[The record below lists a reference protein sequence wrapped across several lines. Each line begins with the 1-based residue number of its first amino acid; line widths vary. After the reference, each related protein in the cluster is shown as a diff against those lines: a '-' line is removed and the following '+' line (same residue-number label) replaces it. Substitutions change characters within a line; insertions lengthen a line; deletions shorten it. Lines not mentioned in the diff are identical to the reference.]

1 MRAVVWVWVWV
12 WRVRTVAARRGP
24 RGPVAGADAPI
35 TGRGRRR
42 RGATSPVA
50 GLHGRSGHGRCHV
63 GPEHVMPARWEP
75 GAVTSHPSDSRQ
87 HTNPFSPNYPKR
99 YLGPVRPVVTG
110 ERQVT
115 RVDTPVSGWVGRT
128 RHDSSKGTGWCGE
141 PVHPICR
148 IERSGG
154 TGRAVGCR
162 AGSAVRPRGWALVSR
177 AGSVRLCQ
185 ADVAPPVP
193 GAGGRLPRG
202 ERPEIRAR
210 DATTFRGRFR
220 YIKFVQRISD
230 RIICAR

>member
-1 MRAVVWVWVWV
+1 MRAVVWVWVW
-12 WRVRTVAARRGP
+12 RVRTGAARRGP

-35 TGRGRRR
+35 TGHGSRR

-50 GLHGRSGHGRCHV
+50 ALRGRPGHGRCHA
-63 GPEHVMPARWEP
+63 GPERVMPARWEP
-75 GAVTSHPSDSRQ
+75 GTVTSHQSDSRQ
-87 HTNPFSPNYPKR
+87 HTNPFCSNYPKR

-110 ERQVT
+110 ERHVPVVERERS
-115 RVDTPVSGWVGRT
+115 RVGSA
-128 RHDSSKGTGWCGE
+128 KGTGWCGV
-141 PVHPICR
+141 PVRPICR

-154 TGRAVGCR
+154 TGRAGGCR

-202 ERPEIRAR
+202 ERPVNPGQGRHEIQW
-210 DATTFRGRFR
+210 TFP
-220 YIKFVQRISD
+220 IH
-230 RIICAR
+230 